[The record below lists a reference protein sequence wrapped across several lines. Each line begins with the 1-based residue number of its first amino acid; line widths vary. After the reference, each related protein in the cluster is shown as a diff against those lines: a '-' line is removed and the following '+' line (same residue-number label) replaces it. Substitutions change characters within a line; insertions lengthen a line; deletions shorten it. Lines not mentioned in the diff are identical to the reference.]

1 MIRKSLTWGSV
12 IMRLGIRYLLITL
25 TADGWTGVVVNEP
38 RPTGGPD
45 VVLQSSGL
53 RPGPLAAGLAAAV
66 IAAVAGLTVGPV
78 DIAAHR
84 VALQLFDGLP
94 GVALDSGLSDAHAA
108 IVEQIRLPRVVLGL
122 LVGATLSVSGA
133 TYQGAFRNP
142 LADPYL
148 LGIAAGAG
156 LGATIAITSNLGD
169 GAGMLDPVPL
179 AAFAGALISV
189 TVSYVAGHLGGRS
202 TASLILAG
210 IAVASFLTACQ
221 TYVLQANSDAFRQIF
236 AWILGRI
243 ATSGWS
249 EPALMLPYF
258 AVTVAVVLRYRR
270 ALDVLAVGDEEAA
283 AHGIEP
289 RRVRMIVVLAASL
302 GAAAAVSVSGLIG
315 FVGIIV
321 PHTVRLAFG
330 TGNRLVLPLSI
341 LFGGAFMVL
350 ADLAARTALAPA
362 ELPIGVVTA
371 FLGAPFFVLVLRTS
385 RREIW

>member
-1 MIRKSLTWGSV
+1 MSDSQP
-12 IMRLGIRYLLITL
+12 
-25 TADGWTGVVVNEP
+25 N
-38 RPTGGPD
+38 GGPS
-45 VVLQSSGL
+45 VVLQASGL
-53 RPGPLAAGLAAAV
+53 RPRSL
-66 IAAVAGLTVGPV
+66 VAGLTAAAVAVVAGLTIGPV

-84 VALQLFDGLP
+84 VALQLLDGLP
-94 GVALDSGLSDAHAA
+94 GLTIDSGLSDAHAA
-108 IVEQIRLPRVVLGL
+108 IVEQIRLPRVALGL
-122 LVGATLSVSGA
+122 MVGATLSVSGA

-169 GAGMLDPVPL
+169 GAGVFDAVPL

-249 EPALMLPYF
+249 EPALLLPYF
-258 AVTVAVVLRYRR
+258 VVTVAVVLRYRR

-283 AHGIEP
+283 ALGLEP
-289 RRVRMIVVLAASL
+289 RRIRLVVVLAASL

-330 TGNRLVLPLSI
+330 SSNRLVLPLSV

-350 ADLAARTALAPA
+350 ADLVARTALAPA

>member
-1 MIRKSLTWGSV
+1 MSDPQTPGR
-12 IMRLGIRYLLITL
+12 
-25 TADGWTGVVVNEP
+25 ADA
-38 RPTGGPD
+38 
-45 VVLQSSGL
+45 VLQTSGL
-53 RPGPLAAGLAAAV
+53 RPGPLAAGVAAV
-66 IAAVAGLTVGPV
+66 VIAVVAGLTIGPV

-84 VALQLFDGLP
+84 VALQLLDGLP
-94 GVALDSGLSDAHAA
+94 GVTFNSGLSDAHAA
-108 IVEQIRLPRVVLGL
+108 IVEQIRLPRVALGL

-169 GAGMLDPVPL
+169 GAGALDPVPL
-179 AAFAGALISV
+179 AAFAGALVSV
-189 TVSYVAGHLGGRS
+189 AVSYVAGHLGGRS

-221 TYVLQANSDAFRQIF
+221 TYVLQANSDAFRKIF

-258 AVTVAVVLRYRR
+258 LVTVAVVLRYRR

-283 AHGIEP
+283 ALGLEP

-330 TGNRLVLPLSI
+330 TSNRLVLPLSV

-350 ADLAARTALAPA
+350 ADLVARTALAPA

>member
-1 MIRKSLTWGSV
+1 MALTDPQRSDGVTTSLQ
-12 IMRLGIRYLLITL
+12 
-25 TADGWTGVVVNEP
+25 A
-38 RPTGGPD
+38 
-45 VVLQSSGL
+45 SGL
-53 RPGPLAAGLAAAV
+53 RPGPLAAGLAVAV
-66 IAAVAGLTVGPV
+66 IAVIAGLTIGPV

-84 VALQLFDGLP
+84 VALQLLDGLP
-94 GVALDSGLSDAHAA
+94 GLSLDSGLSDAHAA

-122 LVGATLSVSGA
+122 LVGATLSMSGA
-133 TYQGAFRNP
+133 AYQGAFRNP

-169 GAGMLDPVPL
+169 GAGALDPVPL
-179 AAFAGALISV
+179 AAFAGALVSV
-189 TVSYVAGHLGGRS
+189 AVSYAAGHLGGRS

-258 AVTVAVVLRYRR
+258 VVTAAVVLRYRK

-283 AHGIEP
+283 ALGLEP
-289 RRVRMIVVLAASL
+289 RRVRLIVVLAASL

-321 PHTVRLAFG
+321 PHAVRLAFG
-330 TGNRLVLPLSI
+330 SSNRAVLPLSV

>member
-1 MIRKSLTWGSV
+1 MTDPQPAGAADV
-12 IMRLGIRYLLITL
+12 ALG
-25 TADGWTGVVVNEP
+25 A
-38 RPTGGPD
+38 
-45 VVLQSSGL
+45 SGL
-53 RPGPLAAGLAAAV
+53 RPGPLVAGFAAV
-66 IAAVAGLTVGPV
+66 VVAVVAGLTIGPV

-84 VALQLFDGLP
+84 VALQLLDGLP
-94 GVALDSGLSDAHAA
+94 GMSLDSGLSDTHAA
-108 IVEQIRLPRVVLGL
+108 IVEQIRLPRVALGL

-133 TYQGAFRNP
+133 AYQGAFRNP

-169 GAGMLDPVPL
+169 GAGALDLVPL

-189 TVSYVAGHLGGRS
+189 AVSYVAGHIGGRS

-221 TYVLQANSDAFRQIF
+221 TYVLQANSDAFRQIL

-258 AVTVAVVLRYRR
+258 LVTVAVVLRYRR

-283 AHGIEP
+283 ALGLEP

-330 TGNRLVLPLSI
+330 SSNRAVLPLSV

-350 ADLAARTALAPA
+350 ADLAARTVLSPA

>member
-1 MIRKSLTWGSV
+1 MSDPQHS
-12 IMRLGIRYLLITL
+12 
-25 TADGWTGVVVNEP
+25 
-38 RPTGGPD
+38 GGPGT
-45 VVLQSSGL
+45 VLQASGL
-53 RPGPLAAGLAAAV
+53 RPSSLMAGLAAAAV
-66 IAAVAGLTVGPV
+66 AVVAGLTIGPV

-84 VALQLFDGLP
+84 VALQLLDGLP
-94 GVALDSGLSDAHAA
+94 GLTIDSGLSDAHAA

-169 GAGMLDPVPL
+169 GAGVFDAVPL

-258 AVTVAVVLRYRR
+258 VVTVAVVLRYRR

-283 AHGIEP
+283 ALGLEP
-289 RRVRMIVVLAASL
+289 RRIRLVVVLAASL

-330 TGNRLVLPLSI
+330 SSNRLVLPLSV

>member
-1 MIRKSLTWGSV
+1 MT
-12 IMRLGIRYLLITL
+12 
-25 TADGWTGVVVNEP
+25 
-38 RPTGGPD
+38 TGGRAFADTPGSAPD
-45 VVLQSSGL
+45 IALRTSAL
-53 RPGPLAAGLAAAV
+53 RPRALAAGAT
-66 IAAVAGLTVGPV
+66 AVAIAVACGLTIGPV
-78 DIAAHR
+78 GIATHR
-84 VALQLFDGLP
+84 VVLELANSLP
-94 GVALDSGLSDAHAA
+94 GLTFDSGLSGAHAA
-108 IVEQIRLPRVVLGL
+108 IVTDIRLPRVVLGL
-122 LVGATLSVSGA
+122 LVGATLAVSGA
-133 TYQGAFRNP
+133 TYQAAFRNP

-156 LGATIAITSNLGD
+156 LGATLAIANNLGD
-169 GAGMLDPVPL
+169 GAGAFDLVPL
-179 AAFAGALISV
+179 AAFAGALLAVS
-189 TVSYVAGHLGGRS
+189 VSYAAGHLSGRS

-221 TYVLQANSDAFRQIF
+221 TYALQANSDAFRKIF

-249 EPALMLPYF
+249 EPLLLLPYF
-258 AVTVAVVLRYRR
+258 LVTVAVVLRYRR

-283 AHGIEP
+283 ALGVEP
-289 RRVRMIVVLAASL
+289 RRVRMIVVGAASL

-321 PHTVRLAFG
+321 PHAVRLVFG
-330 TGNRLVLPLSI
+330 TSNRAVLPLSV

-350 ADLAARTALAPA
+350 ADLTARTALAPA

-371 FLGAPFFVLVLRTS
+371 FLGAPFFVFVLRTS

>member
-1 MIRKSLTWGSV
+1 M
-12 IMRLGIRYLLITL
+12 
-25 TADGWTGVVVNEP
+25 
-38 RPTGGPD
+38 
-45 VVLQSSGL
+45 LQASGL
-53 RPGPLAAGLAAAV
+53 RPGPLAAGLAAVVIAV
-66 IAAVAGLTVGPV
+66 IAGLTIGPV
-78 DIAAHR
+78 DIATHQ
-84 VALQLFDGLP
+84 VAMQLLDGLP
-94 GVALDSGLSDAHAA
+94 GVTLDSGLSDAHAA

-122 LVGATLSVSGA
+122 LVGATLAVSGA

-169 GAGMLDPVPL
+169 GAGLLDPVPL
-179 AAFAGALISV
+179 AAFAGALIAV

-221 TYVLQANSDAFRQIF
+221 TYVLQANSDAFRQVF

-258 AVTVAVVLRYRR
+258 GVTVAVVLRYRR

-283 AHGIEP
+283 ALGVDP

-330 TGNRLVLPLSI
+330 TSNRLVLPLSI

>member
-1 MIRKSLTWGSV
+1 MPV
-12 IMRLGIRYLLITL
+12 
-25 TADGWTGVVVNEP
+25 
-38 RPTGGPD
+38 
-45 VVLQSSGL
+45 SGL
-53 RPGPLAAGLAAAV
+53 RAGPLLAGVAAVVIAV
-66 IAAVAGLTVGPV
+66 IAGLSFGPAGIPSYRVGLQLLDALPGLT
-78 DIAAHR
+78 I
-84 VALQLFDGLP
+84 
-94 GVALDSGLSDAHAA
+94 DSGLSETHAA

-122 LVGATLSVSGA
+122 LVGATLSMSGA
-133 TYQGAFRNP
+133 AYQGAFRNP

-156 LGATIAITSNLGD
+156 LGATVAITSNLGD
-169 GAGMLDPVPL
+169 GAGPFDPVPL
-179 AAFAGALISV
+179 AAFAGALLAV
-189 TVSYVAGHLGGRS
+189 TVSYAAGHIGGRS

-221 TYVLQANSDAFRQIF
+221 TYVMQANSDAFRQILS
-236 AWILGRI
+236 WILGRI

-258 AVTVAVVLRYRR
+258 LVCAAVVLRYRR
-270 ALDVLAVGDEEAA
+270 ALDLLAVGDEEAA
-283 AHGIEP
+283 ALGLEP

-321 PHTVRLAFG
+321 PHTVRLVFG
-330 TGNRLVLPLSI
+330 VGNRVVLPLSV
-341 LFGGAFMVL
+341 LFGAAFMVL
-350 ADLAARTALAPA
+350 ADLAARTVVAPA

-371 FLGAPFFVLVLRTS
+371 FVGAPFFVLVLRTS

>member
-1 MIRKSLTWGSV
+1 MTDPQPAGAADV
-12 IMRLGIRYLLITL
+12 ALG
-25 TADGWTGVVVNEP
+25 A
-38 RPTGGPD
+38 
-45 VVLQSSGL
+45 SGL
-53 RPGPLAAGLAAAV
+53 RPGPLVAGFAAV
-66 IAAVAGLTVGPV
+66 VVAVVAGLTIGPV

-84 VALQLFDGLP
+84 VALQLLDGLP
-94 GVALDSGLSDAHAA
+94 GMSLDSGLSDTHAA
-108 IVEQIRLPRVVLGL
+108 IVEQIRLPRVALGL

-133 TYQGAFRNP
+133 AYQGAFRNP

-169 GAGMLDPVPL
+169 GAGALDLVPL

-189 TVSYVAGHLGGRS
+189 AVSYVAGHIGGRS

-221 TYVLQANSDAFRQIF
+221 TYVLQANSDAFREIF

-258 AVTVAVVLRYRR
+258 LVTVAVVLRCRR

-283 AHGIEP
+283 ALGLEP
-289 RRVRMIVVLAASL
+289 RRVRVIVVLAASL

-330 TGNRLVLPLSI
+330 SSNRAVLPLSV
-341 LFGGAFMVL
+341 LFGAAFMVL
-350 ADLAARTALAPA
+350 ADLVARTVLSPA

>member
-1 MIRKSLTWGSV
+1 MTDPQPAG
-12 IMRLGIRYLLITL
+12 G
-25 TADGWTGVVVNEP
+25 ADT
-38 RPTGGPD
+38 
-45 VVLQSSGL
+45 VLQASGL
-53 RPGPLAAGLAAAV
+53 RPGPLAAGVAAVVIAV
-66 IAAVAGLTVGPV
+66 IAGLTIGPV

-84 VALQLFDGLP
+84 VVLQLLDGLP
-94 GVALDSGLSDAHAA
+94 GMTFHSGLSDAHAA
-108 IVEQIRLPRVVLGL
+108 IVEQIRLPRVALGL

-169 GAGMLDPVPL
+169 GAGALDPVPL
-179 AAFAGALISV
+179 AAFAGALVSV
-189 TVSYVAGHLGGRS
+189 AVSYVAGHLGGRS

-221 TYVLQANSDAFRQIF
+221 TYVLQANSDAFRKIF

-243 ATSGWS
+243 ATAGWS

-258 AVTVAVVLRYRR
+258 LVTVAVVLRYRR

-283 AHGIEP
+283 ALGLEP
-289 RRVRMIVVLAASL
+289 RRVRIIVVLAASL

-330 TGNRLVLPLSI
+330 TSNRLVLPLSV

-350 ADLAARTALAPA
+350 ADLVARTALAPA

>member
-1 MIRKSLTWGSV
+1 MAGGS
-12 IMRLGIRYLLITL
+12 
-25 TADGWTGVVVNEP
+25 AD
-38 RPTGGPD
+38 PTVSAQPGAAHGDAP
-45 VVLQSSGL
+45 LRASGL
-53 RPGPLAAGLAAAV
+53 RRGPLLAGLGAAAAAV
-66 IAAVAGLTVGPV
+66 IAGLTVGPV

-84 VALQLFDGLP
+84 VALELLDGLP
-94 GVALDSGLSDAHAA
+94 GLALESGLSDARAA
-108 IVEQIRLPRVVLGL
+108 IVTEIRLPRVVLGL
-122 LVGATLSVSGA
+122 LVGAVLAVSGA
-133 TYQGAFRNP
+133 AYQGAFRNP

-156 LGATIAITSNLGD
+156 LGATVAIANNLGD
-169 GAGMLDPVPL
+169 GAGALDPVPL
-179 AAFAGALISV
+179 AAFAGALIAV
-189 TVSYVAGHLGGRS
+189 AVSYAAGHLGGRS

-221 TYVLQANSDAFRQIF
+221 TYVLQANSDAFREIF

-243 ATSGWS
+243 ATSGWA
-249 EPALMLPYF
+249 EPALLLPYF
-258 AVTVAVVLRYRR
+258 AVTVTVVLRYGR
-270 ALDVLAVGDEEAA
+270 ALDVLAVGDDEAA
-283 AHGIEP
+283 ALGLEP
-289 RRVRMIVVLAASL
+289 RRVRMTVVLAASL

-321 PHTVRLAFG
+321 PHAVRLAFG
-330 TGNRLVLPLSI
+330 ASNRAVLPLSV